1 MPEEHPYEP
10 MPVLGSDGRPIAR
23 ADLPMPDMHFAR
35 PMGAWVIVGALFIVV
50 VGLWAAV
57 ATYFSIHA

>member
-1 MPEEHPYEP
+1 MPEEHPYES
-10 MPVLGSDGRPIAR
+10 MPVLGADGRAIAP
-23 ADLPMPDMHFAR
+23 ADLPMPDLHVAR